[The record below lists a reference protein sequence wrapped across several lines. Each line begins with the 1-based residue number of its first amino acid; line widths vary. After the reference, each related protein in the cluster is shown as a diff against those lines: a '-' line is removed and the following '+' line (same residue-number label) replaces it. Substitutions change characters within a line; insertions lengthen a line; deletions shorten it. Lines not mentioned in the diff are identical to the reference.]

1 MAASSCTSVAVDNI
15 CWAQSFVLWVSFI
28 MKGSESLWL
37 YCLLRLSNGW
47 TQQLFM
53 TCDKKLRVTKNWRV
67 LCTIRIHFFMYFNIQ
82 LSTLMITTTKK
93 DVYKT
98 DGCCQIDYWLNGT
111 ALQNFMRN
119 SKLSF
124 WSILILYGAWKMVA
138 LGGLLHISS
147 GLLWNSMSLVQL
159 ENSMRVLQPNGIAD
173 NVSLGMY
180 YAQWERSII

>member
-1 MAASSCTSVAVDNI
+1 
-15 CWAQSFVLWVSFI
+15 
-28 MKGSESLWL
+28 
-37 YCLLRLSNGW
+37 
-47 TQQLFM
+47 
-53 TCDKKLRVTKNWRV
+53 
-67 LCTIRIHFFMYFNIQ
+67 
-82 LSTLMITTTKK
+82 MITTTKK

-147 GLLWNSMSLVQL
+147 GLL
-159 ENSMRVLQPNGIAD
+159 
-173 NVSLGMY
+173 
-180 YAQWERSII
+180 